1 LTPPAESVDWIEGNA
16 RRVEVAVRRS
26 LPNVLTA
33 LRLAAA
39 PAIAVILSLSPGPLG
54 GWLAFTLFV
63 AAAATDWLDGKLAR
77 AWNAQS
83 AFGRMLD
90 PIADKAM
97 TLTALVVVVGL
108 YGTEGLR
115 AALALPAAAI
125 ILRETL
131 VAGLREHLGGGP
143 TLAVTGAAKWKTA
156 TQLIALSLLLLAAP
170 LADRVGP
177 LRVLGLSLGR
187 RAALGRGGFDGLD
200 RMGLFLEG
208 ARRDAGA

>member
-1 LTPPAESVDWIEGNA
+1 MRN
-16 RRVEVAVRRS
+16 
-26 LPNVLTA
+26 LPNILTA

-39 PAIAVILSLSPGPLG
+39 PALVLILALFPGTAG
-54 GWLAFTLFV
+54 GWAAFLLFV
-63 AAAATDWLDGKLAR
+63 VAAATDWLDGKLAR

-83 AFGRMLD
+83 AFGKMLD

-97 TLTALVVVVGL
+97 TLTALVVIVGL

-115 AALALPAAAI
+115 SALALPAAAI

-156 TQLIALSLLLLAAP
+156 AQLVALSLLLLAAP
-170 LADRVGP
+170 LADWSDRYGSWVYLWGVG
-177 LRVLGLSLGR
+177 LLWVAAILTLWTGWGYFWKALAEM
-187 RAALGRGGFDGLD
+187 RAR
-200 RMGLFLEG
+200 EG
-208 ARRDAGA
+208 ARA